1 ERSAR
6 MSATASLTTL
16 RHIGP
21 IYRLIVGAI
30 PISIASHLA
39 HLLASCIR
47 PVSEESYRKNRMLQ
61 LKIYARRKLQL
72 RFAAYHCTGN
82 NLQFRRCAKAC

>member
-1 ERSAR
+1 
-6 MSATASLTTL
+6 MSATALAMFSLTTL

-39 HLLASCIR
+39 HLLASRIR
-47 PVSEESYRKNRMLQ
+47 PVSEESYRK
-61 LKIYARRKLQL
+61 KSYAAIK
-72 RFAAYHCTGN
+72 
-82 NLQFRRCAKAC
+82 NLCEAQTTIAIRGVYIH